1 MDNKIDSHQLF
12 LFLYYMII
20 LQKSPKHDSAQK
32 ARDLP
37 AGRQVQGAKF
47 SRNEAYCTP
56 QIGFFQQ
63 NHYII
68 KHESVLYFMGRRK
81 HMTMSLIKSLFT
93 KELCMIINKYS
104 VNPLSALK
112 RLPFSGFQ
120 SSLIADRGEAVQSGP
135 RSKPCKR
142 QTAPAAGRGWQPF
155 TGRGYFFEQFNGSPR
170 SFPGF
175 CCGGN
180 CIAGAQANA
189 EGAGH
194 PPCQRP

>member
-12 LFLYYMII
+12 LFFYYMII

-47 SRNEAYCTP
+47 SGNEAYRTP
-56 QIGFFQQ
+56 RIGFFQQ

-68 KHESVLYFMGRRK
+68 KHESVLYFMGWRK
-81 HMTMSLIKSLFT
+81 HMTMSLMKSLFT
-93 KELCMIINKYS
+93 KELCMIMNKYS
-104 VNPLSALK
+104 VNPLSALE

-120 SSLIADRGEAVQSGP
+120 SSLIADRRGSAIWPAIETLQKAN
-135 RSKPCKR
+135 RSC
-142 QTAPAAGRGWQPF
+142 GRARMA
-155 TGRGYFFEQFNGSPR
+155 TVHGRGYFFEQFNGSPR
-170 SFPGF
+170 SFLGF

-180 CIAGAQANA
+180 CIA
-189 EGAGH
+189 
-194 PPCQRP
+194 